1 MAQPS
6 PALAPFE
13 FASAGRI
20 VFGRGKAL
28 EAVPLWVQEHGAK
41 SALLVTGTTT
51 HRAQPFADALHRLGV
66 TTAFFTCGPAEPTLE
81 TAEAGVAAAKACAA
95 DCVIAIGGGSAVD
108 TGKAVAALVRQ
119 PEGLLTYMEVV
130 GQGKPITVRPLPF
143 AAVPTTAGTGSE
155 VTRNSVFEIPAA
167 GVKASIRHAWML
179 PSLAVVDPLLTLDVP
194 PGVTACTGLDALTQ
208 CLEPY
213 VCCSPNP
220 MTDAISLEGLRR
232 AARSLRAVYANG
244 ADIDAREDLCVASL
258 FGGLSLA
265 NAKLGAVHG
274 FAGPL
279 GGMIHGPHGGLCAAL
294 LPACMT
300 VNVTALRAAAA
311 STTDAIRAAAAHAA
325 LQRFGT
331 VAQVLTGSPT
341 ATAEEGVAWIQETC
355 KMLAV
360 PGLASYGMTAARY
373 AEAIDKGKK
382 SSSMKGNPVALSDA
396 QLTQI
401 LEMSM

>member
-1 MAQPS
+1 MAQS
-6 PALAPFE
+6 LPAVAPFE

-20 VFGRGKAL
+20 VFGRGKAM

-51 HRAQPFADALHRLGV
+51 HRAQTFADALHRLGV
-66 TTAFFTCGPAEPTLE
+66 RTAFFTCGPAEPTLE
-81 TAEAGVAAAKACAA
+81 TAEAGVAAAKACGA

-119 PEGLLTYMEVV
+119 PESLLTYMEVV
-130 GQGKPITVRPLPF
+130 GQGRPITVKPLPF

-155 VTRNSVFEIPAA
+155 VTRNSVFESPAA

-232 AARSLRAVYANG
+232 AARSLRAVYADG
-244 ADIDAREDLCVASL
+244 ANLDAREDLCVASL

-311 STTDAIRAAAAHAA
+311 GDASGAAAARSA
-325 LQRFGT
+325 LQRFAT
-331 VAQVLTGSPT
+331 VAQVLTGSP
-341 ATAEEGVAWIQETC
+341 AASAEDGVAWIQETC
-355 KMLAV
+355 KMLHI
-360 PGLASYGMTAARY
+360 PGLASYGLTAERF

-382 SSSMKGNPVALSDA
+382 SSSMKGNPVALTDA
-396 QLTQI
+396 QLAQI
-401 LEMSM
+401 LAMSM